1 MKTLEYKGYFASL
14 EFDLDDDLI
23 CGRVIGIRDVIGF
36 QGETIKK
43 AIEDFHSVI
52 DFYLEGFNTSG
63 KTPPVSLPL
72 NRIVEDKLANGGKWL
87 GAARLW
93 MQHNVNRGDTLE
105 WSSNE
110 VVHIPFNNLEDLA
123 QTVAVAAILAERTNP

>member
-1 MKTLEYKGYFASL
+1 MKTLEYKGYFAAL

-23 CGRVIGIRDVIGF
+23 CGRVLGIRDVIGF

-43 AIEDFHSVI
+43 AIEDFHSAI
-52 DFYLEGFNTSG
+52 DFYLEGFNKSG
-63 KTPPVSLPL
+63 YAPDMPSLD
-72 NRIVEDKLANGGKWL
+72 RIVKNELAAGGKWL